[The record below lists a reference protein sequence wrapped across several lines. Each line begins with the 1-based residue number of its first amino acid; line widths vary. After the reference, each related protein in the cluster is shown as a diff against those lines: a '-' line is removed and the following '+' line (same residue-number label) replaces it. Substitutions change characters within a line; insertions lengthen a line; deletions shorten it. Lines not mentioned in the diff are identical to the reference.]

1 MQVENIRRITPDNL
15 EQNPKNPMVTQ
26 AELKERWNISIVSVK
41 RAMKELQTRGE
52 IERIGSSRKGYW
64 KIVK

>member
-15 EQNPKNPMVTQ
+15 EQNSKNPMVTQ